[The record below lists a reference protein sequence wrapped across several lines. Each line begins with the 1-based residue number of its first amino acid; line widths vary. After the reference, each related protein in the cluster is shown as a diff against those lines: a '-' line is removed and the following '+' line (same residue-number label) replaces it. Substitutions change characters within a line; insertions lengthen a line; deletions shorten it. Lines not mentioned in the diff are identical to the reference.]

1 VVFHTTESPT
11 SNSSPIQVGKN
22 LVSPRINKPIIEE
35 VEIQLEITTS
45 MIKELRE
52 ATAAGVLDCKKALE
66 ASDGDLEKAKTY
78 LREKGL
84 VAAAK
89 KADREAKEGRIEAY
103 VHAGNRVAAL
113 IELNCET
120 DFVANTEAFKDLAHD
135 LAMQIVA
142 TKPLCLTREDIPPDA
157 LEKEKAIY
165 ETQAR
170 DMGKPERIIE
180 RIVEGKLQKYYQE
193 VCLMEQPFIKDDDL
207 TIQDVFHAAVAK
219 LGENIVVRRFV
230 RFELGE

>member
-1 VVFHTTESPT
+1 
-11 SNSSPIQVGKN
+11 
-22 LVSPRINKPIIEE
+22 
-35 VEIQLEITTS
+35 LEITTS

-66 ASDGDLEKAKTY
+66 ASGGDLEKATTY

-84 VAAAK
+84 ADVAER
-89 KADREAKEGRIEAY
+89 ADREVKEGLIEAY
-103 VHAGNRVAAL
+103 VHAGGRVGAL

-120 DFVANTEAFKDLAHD
+120 DFVARTEGFKELAHD

-142 TKPLCLTREDIPPDA
+142 TQPLYLTPEDIPPDV
-157 LEKEKAIY
+157 LEEEKSKYRA
-165 ETQAR
+165 QAK

-180 RIVEGKLQKYYQE
+180 KIVEGKLQKYYQE
-193 VCLMEQPFIKDDDL
+193 ICLMVQPFIRNDEL
-207 TIQDVFHAAVAK
+207 TVQDVLTAAIAK
-219 LGENIVVRRFV
+219 TGENIVVRQFV